1 MVQKEPQRPA
11 GACGKAAAAG
21 QSTRG
26 GGSAPAPAEPAAV
39 STRPAAPLPTARP
52 PPVNTN
58 LIYCGDCLALLK
70 DPKKFSDGSVD
81 VIYMDPPFFSKKDYE
96 DIWIKDKRT
105 RIKFDDKDW
114 EKMRGDIDPN
124 VMAEYKA
131 IEDRWRGGKNGIHV
145 YIAYMRERLDQCW
158 RVLNDTGSLYLH
170 CDWHASHYLKIMLD
184 EVFGYENFR
193 NEIIWHFNTI
203 GGNARKYEKS
213 HETILWYTKTREYY
227 FDKDP
232 VRRPYSESILKAARR
247 DADGRLVYSRG
258 MGRDGKKL
266 NRKKESRINPLGK
279 SPPDV
284 WTEISAYNPPASE
297 KTGHPTQK
305 PEAILDKIIKSS
317 SRKGDVILDP
327 FCGCGT
333 TLMSSQR
340 LGRRWIGIDISRAA
354 CDVMA
359 TRLGGA
365 ARVIGCESREELE
378 RMDPHDFARLVIAEK
393 LGGTPSTK
401 KTGDMGIDGWTEL
414 MTVPVQVKRWMK
426 AGVGRPEIDK
436 FKTAIERVNKD
447 RGIVVARRFTAGA
460 VNEAAR
466 IGEEGRV
473 RIDLKTF
480 DDLFDL

>member
-1 MVQKEPQRPA
+1 M
-11 GACGKAAAAG
+11 
-21 QSTRG
+21 
-26 GGSAPAPAEPAAV
+26 PAEPAAAP
-39 STRPAAPLPTARP
+39 SPAPAAAAAAS
-52 PPVNTN
+52 
-58 LIYCGDCLALLK
+58 LIYCGDCLTQLK
-70 DPKKFSDGSVD
+70 DAKKFPDGSVNL
-81 VIYMDPPFFSKKDYE
+81 IYMDPPFFSKKDYE
-96 DIWIKDKRT
+96 NIWIKDKRT
-105 RIKFDDKDW
+105 RIRFADKNW
-114 EKMRGDIDPN
+114 EKMRDGIDPS

-145 YIAYMRERLDQCW
+145 YIAYMRERLDQCR
-158 RVLNDTGSLYLH
+158 RVLSDGGSLYLH

-184 EVFGYENFR
+184 EVFGYDNFR
-193 NEIIWHFNTI
+193 NEIIWHFSTI
-203 GGNARKYEKS
+203 GGNAKKYEKS
-213 HETILWYTKTREYY
+213 HETILWYTKTGEYY

-232 VRRPYSESILKAARR
+232 VRQPYSESILKAARL
-247 DADGRLVYSRG
+247 DAGGRLVYSRG

-266 NRKKESRINPLGK
+266 NRKKQSRINPLGK

-284 WTEISAYNPPASE
+284 WTEIKGYNPPAGE

-317 SRKGDVILDP
+317 SKKGDIVLDP

-359 TRLGGA
+359 ARLGGA
-365 ARVIGCESREELE
+365 AHVVGCESPEDLAG
-378 RMDPHDFARLVIAEK
+378 MDPHDFARLVIAEK
-393 LGGTPSTK
+393 LGGTPSATRSA
-401 KTGDMGIDGWTEL
+401 DMGIDGWAEL
-414 MTVPVQVKRWMK
+414 GTVPVQVKRWK
-426 AGVGRPEIDK
+426 ASVGRPEIDK
-436 FKTAIERVNKD
+436 FKTAVERNKKE

-466 IGEEGRV
+466 IGAEGGI

-480 DDLFDL
+480 ADLFDL